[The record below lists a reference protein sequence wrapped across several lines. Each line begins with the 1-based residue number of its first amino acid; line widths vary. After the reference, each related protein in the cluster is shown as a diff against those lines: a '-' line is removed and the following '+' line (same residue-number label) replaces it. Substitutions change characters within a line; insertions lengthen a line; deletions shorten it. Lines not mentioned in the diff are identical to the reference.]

1 MDEIVPRL
9 KAALDRQLQ
18 GRRRDLDAG
27 AGRVGWKLGV
37 GDEERIG
44 DGPVIGYLTTA
55 TVLDAGSTYSVGRDG
70 DPRADAEVAVEIGP
84 GGAIAG
90 YRAALELVDL
100 SGTDDPV
107 EIVAAN
113 VFHRAVAFGPRH
125 ANLRAPSGR
134 VLVNGTA
141 AACSPAE
148 ADYESLVARTGE
160 LLAAMGERLESGDL
174 LITGAIVQVP
184 IASGDRVIAE
194 VEPLGSV
201 RLDLV

>member
-1 MDEIVPRL
+1 MGEIDPRL
-9 KAALDRQLQ
+9 VAALDRQM
-18 GRRRDLDAG
+18 RRRRQDLDAG
-27 AGRVGWKLGV
+27 AERVGWKLGV

-55 TVLDAGSTYSVGRDG
+55 TVLDAGSTYSVGRYG

-113 VFHRAVAFGPRH
+113 VFHRAVA
-125 ANLRAPSGR
+125 
-134 VLVNGTA
+134 
-141 AACSPAE
+141 
-148 ADYESLVARTGE
+148 
-160 LLAAMGERLESGDL
+160 
-174 LITGAIVQVP
+174 
-184 IASGDRVIAE
+184 
-194 VEPLGSV
+194 
-201 RLDLV
+201 